1 MLSFIRK
8 TYLWRL
14 IRRNR
19 ILKKHKLVSE
29 FWEPIIK
36 RYSEGILPVY
46 DTREKKYLNNK
57 KIIWQYWGQGLD
69 KENLPEIVRICFA
82 SVDKYKGDFEVI
94 RLSDDT
100 VSDYIEFPEEV
111 LRKLREGIFTRTSF
125 SDLLRL
131 ALLNTYGGV
140 WLDATVL
147 LTGNLPS
154 QYLEMDFFMFQRS
167 NDVEKK
173 SFWENIYAYYW
184 GWYAGFKINMLSSI
198 IFSKEKTKII
208 SDLYNILLYLW
219 VKEERY
225 PDYFAFQI
233 LFDDLINGLDKDCN
247 CKIVSDTIP
256 HLLQMKLNGHDI
268 HESFED
274 ILDSTTMHKMCYF
287 DDKSILLVKDFVK
300 KYLDIKID

>member
-1 MLSFIRK
+1 M
-8 TYLWRL
+8 
-14 IRRNR
+14 
-19 ILKKHKLVSE
+19 KKHKVVSE

-36 RYSEGILPVY
+36 QYSEGILPVY
-46 DTREKKYLNNK
+46 ATREKKNLNNK
-57 KIIWQYWGQGLD
+57 KIIWQYWGQGFD
-69 KENLPEIVRICFA
+69 KKDLPEIVQICFA
-82 SVDKYKGDFEVI
+82 SIDKYKGDFEVI

-111 LRKLREGIFTRTSF
+111 LRKLREGIFTRTAF

-147 LTGNLPS
+147 LTGYLPS

-173 SFWENIYAYYW
+173 GYWENIYAYYW
-184 GWYAGFKINMLSSI
+184 GWYDGFKVNMLSSI
-198 IFSKEKTKII
+198 IFSKEKIKTI

-219 VKEERY
+219 INEGHY

-233 LFDDLINGLDKDCN
+233 LFDDLIKGLDNKYN
-247 CKIVSDTIP
+247 CPIVSDTIP

-274 ILDSTTMHKMCYF
+274 ILNYTTIHKMCYF
-287 DDKSILLVKDFVK
+287 DDKSILEVKDFVR
-300 KYLDIKID
+300 KYLNIKID

>member
-1 MLSFIRK
+1 MLRSIKK

-19 ILKKHKLVSE
+19 ILKKHKEVSE
-29 FWEPIIK
+29 FWRPIIK
-36 RYSEGILPVY
+36 RYSEGILSIY
-46 DTREKKYLNNK
+46 ETKKNKELDNK

-69 KENLPEIVRICFA
+69 KESLPEIVRICFA

-100 VSDYIEFPEEV
+100 ISDYVEFPEEV

-147 LTGNLPS
+147 LTGELPS
-154 QYLEMDFFMFQRS
+154 HYLGLDFFMFQRS
-167 NDVEKK
+167 NDVKNQT
-173 SFWENIYAYYW
+173 FWENIYAYYW
-184 GWYAGFKINMLSSI
+184 GWYAGFKVRVLNSI
-198 IFSKEKTKII
+198 IFYNSYSKLL

-219 VKEERY
+219 VKKEHY

-233 LFDDLINGLDKDCN
+233 LFDDLIKGLDNKYN
-247 CKIVSDTIP
+247 CPIVSDTIP

-268 HESFED
+268 YESFED
-274 ILDSTTMHKMCYF
+274 ILNSTTIHKMCYF
-287 DDKSILLVKDFVK
+287 DDKSILEVKDFVRK
-300 KYLDIKID
+300 HLDIMID